1 MFTTRR
7 IITSGGDVFRDEY
20 SLSFDGS
27 NDYIKIPHSSDLNF
41 SDGDFSLTC
50 WAKVPNGTTSEKLL
64 DKWLVHDGEGG
75 WFMYVSS
82 SGTLRVRMEDGSG
95 LNNATDD
102 GAGDYIVFS
111 GSTSIDT
118 DKWVFLT
125 VTYDADGDIALYID
139 GVNDVS
145 NSNAS
150 ALGAI
155 DTSYDLHIGANQTE
169 GESFAG
175 KISEVAI
182 YNTALSASQVKTLY
196 NGREPYNHKEGIAS
210 ANLKAW
216 YRMGDGVI
224 DRIGLRNHGATGGIA
239 DMSNYSLGTD
249 VLGGKGD
256 FSDAS
261 YWDITPSESIVEDG
275 VGKFIASVE
284 DPPDYGHI
292 RRTGVLTA
300 GKVYLLKVTCSV
312 NAGAVVNLNFADASS
327 YPRLIESGETGTF
340 TTCFEAGTTGLVLYA
355 HPYTANI
362 TIDNL
367 TVQEVG
373 GNPGAIINMSPDH
386 FEGDTP

>member
-1 MFTTRR
+1 MFTSRR
-7 IITSGGDVFRDEY
+7 ITTMGGDIFRDEY
-20 SLSFDGS
+20 SISFDGT
-27 NDYIKIPHSSDLNF
+27 NDYVKIPHSSDLNF
-41 SDGDFSLTC
+41 SGGDFSLTC
-50 WAKVPNGTTSEKLL
+50 WAKIPNGTTSEKLL

-75 WFMYVSS
+75 WFMYVSG

-95 LNNATDD
+95 TNNATDD

-125 VTYDADGDIALYID
+125 VTYDADGDITLYID
-139 GVNDVS
+139 AVNDTS

-155 DTSYDLHIGANQTE
+155 DTSYDLYIGANQTNNE
-169 GESFAG
+169 NFDG

-182 YNTALSASQVKTLY
+182 YNTVLSASQVKTLY

-210 ANLKAW
+210 GNLKAW

-239 DMSNYSLGTD
+239 DMSNYSLGAD

-256 FSDAS
+256 FSDPS
-261 YWDITPSESIVEDG
+261 YWDITTDESIVEDG
-275 VGKFIASVE
+275 VGKFLGAGS
-284 DPPDYGHI
+284 YAHI
-292 RRTGVLTA
+292 RKTGVLTA
-300 GKVYLLKVTCSV
+300 NKVYLLKITCTA
-312 NAGAVVNLNFADASS
+312 NAGAVVNLNFASASS
-327 YPRLIESGETGTF
+327 YPRLVESGETGTF
-340 TTCFEAGTTGLVLYA
+340 TICFEAGTTDVVLYA
-355 HPYTANI
+355 SLYASAV
-362 TIDNL
+362 TIDNV
-367 TVQEVG
+367 TIQEVG